1 MATNIFPMTTC
12 SVKASPHSGLRL
24 CSSDP
29 LLIDRD
35 IDIESIVF
43 FPIKHLSTLLHWI
56 KLIQIP
62 IVDDISVKIVQTLDL
77 ISLVCFLINKRLMIM
92 FRSNFMEVCQLYVA
106 VAAAALNS
114 KQKSS
119 FGEFFS
125 LQNLYFSAL

>member
-12 SVKASPHSGLRL
+12 SVKASPHSGL

-29 LLIDRD
+29 LSRD

-56 KLIQIP
+56 KLSQIP